1 MLQTDTWADIPL
13 YPYRFSSMG
22 VSGGW
27 TGTMGDI
34 QISDKR
40 VVMSQPGYDYGR
52 SKGEGLGT
60 ESEIIWG
67 WMRSSLPPQDKQL
80 NTKWEITL
88 EMSEGTRWLLDLER
102 CPCWVYRLLL
112 ISIQE
117 WTGCGHHGRDSGHAR
132 TSGGVFYTAQTAQT
146 SQTSQTAQTPICL
159 LWRTLVLI
167 RDQETSS
174 ISRFALK
181 HLFLVRKKGGKY
193 ILIFKTPCK
202 CKVSK
207 QYSVDVTKPIEDAFL
222 FINHL
227 FVICSVVLCRHVQK
241 TIN

>member
-1 MLQTDTWADIPL
+1 ML
-13 YPYRFSSMG
+13 S
-22 VSGGW
+22 
-27 TGTMGDI
+27 
-34 QISDKR
+34 ISA
-40 VVMSQPGYDYGR
+40 
-52 SKGEGLGT
+52 
-60 ESEIIWG
+60 
-67 WMRSSLPPQDKQL
+67 
-80 NTKWEITL
+80 
-88 EMSEGTRWLLDLER
+88 
-102 CPCWVYRLLL
+102 LLL

-117 WTGCGHHGRDSGHAR
+117 WTGCGDHGWDSGHAR

-167 RDQETSS
+167 RDQETLS

-181 HLFLVRKKGGKY
+181 YFISCEKERRKIY
-193 ILIFKTPCK
+193 SYFQNTLK

-227 FVICSVVLCRHVQK
+227 FVICSVVLCRHVKKQ